1 MKAFVLLPLLL
12 VLAACGQHDD
22 GGRPRPELSPQAR
35 FYSGGARPGEFLTP
49 ESLPAIPPSFD
60 EDVR

>member
-1 MKAFVLLPLLL
+1 MKTLALLPLLL
-12 VLAACGQHDD
+12 VLAACGEHDD
-22 GGRPRPELSPQAR
+22 GRPRSDLSPQAR
-35 FYSGGARPGEFLTP
+35 FYSGCARPGEFLTP

>member
-12 VLAACGQHDD
+12 VLAACGRGSD
-22 GGRPRPELSPQAR
+22 GEEVRPGLSPQVR
-35 FYSGGARPGEFLTP
+35 FYSGCARPGEFLTP
-49 ESLPAIPPSFD
+49 ETLPAIPPSFD

>member
-1 MKAFVLLPLLL
+1 MKVPALLPLLIG
-12 VLAACGQHDD
+12 LAACGQGND
-22 GGRPRPELSPQAR
+22 GERTRSEQSLQER
-35 FYSGGARPGEFLTP
+35 FYSGCAHASEFLTP